1 MFGIELVDGNR
12 SNIANEGEDAVHV
25 VFAADASGTENVETQ
40 IATLNPIES

>member
-12 SNIANEGEDAVHV
+12 GDIADKRQDAVHV

-40 IATLNPIES
+40 IATLKPIES